1 MVGQSCIND
10 VAMWTGWD
18 WSRQRDHPDTVKD
31 ELGLACADPDNEA
44 ECPKARRCISEEHC
58 HSDVPDW
65 SRDENLQRNFPLGW
79 GADTPPWLNPAT
91 DHNWHSLPRLEGYDH
106 HLLATDWA

>member
-1 MVGQSCIND
+1 M
-10 VAMWTGWD
+10 
-18 WSRQRDHPDTVKD
+18 
-31 ELGLACADPDNEA
+31 
-44 ECPKARRCISEEHC
+44 
-58 HSDVPDW
+58 PDW

-106 HLLATDWA
+106 HLLATDWAVGLPDSE